1 MNHSLSISL
10 TGLKG
15 LQHNL
20 DTVSNNVANV
30 NTSGYKKKETVFQE
44 LLLNDNQAGAVDL
57 SPNVTNSGINRGV
70 KVSQNS
76 VNVSQGGLVS
86 GGGPYDLAIAGQG
99 FFGVKGADNQLV
111 LTRDGSFRPDQNG
124 ALRNS
129 SGDRLE
135 VAYTVPQGE
144 WPAGSPMIRENGD
157 IFVGAQEV
165 GKVLLFNVDNPSQLQ
180 ELGNNKYG
188 INGAALQSS
197 QMNPEGFGGI
207 KQGYLESSN
216 VDLAESM
223 SEMIIT
229 QRAYS
234 MNAKVLQ
241 STDEMMQ
248 RINEFKQ

>member
-1 MNHSLSISL
+1 MNQSLSISL

-30 NTSGYKKKETVFQE
+30 NTSGYKKTESVFQE
-44 LLLNDNQAGAVDL
+44 LLLNDVTGSVDL
-57 SPNVTNSGINRGV
+57 SPNATNVGINRGV
-70 KVSQNS
+70 KVSQS
-76 VNVSQGGLVS
+76 SLNVSQGGLVS
-86 GGGPYDLAIAGQG
+86 GRGPYDLAIAGQG
-99 FFGVKGADNQLV
+99 FFGVRGADNQLV
-111 LTRDGSFRPDQNG
+111 LTRDGGFRPDQNG
-124 ALRNS
+124 ILRNS
-129 SGDRLE
+129 GGDRLE
-135 VAYTVPQGE
+135 VAYTVPQGQ
-144 WPAGSPMIRENGD
+144 WPAGSPSIRENGT

-165 GKVLLFNVDNPSQLQ
+165 GKVLLFNVDNPSQLKV
-180 ELGNNKYG
+180 LGQNKFG
-188 INGAALQSS
+188 INGGVLQNS
-197 QMNPEGFGGI
+197 QTNPEGVGTI

-223 SEMIIT
+223 TDMIVT

>member
-1 MNHSLSISL
+1 MNQSLSISL

-30 NTSGYKKKETVFQE
+30 NTSGYKKKESVFQE
-44 LLLNDNQAGAVDL
+44 LLLNDLTGAVDL
-57 SPNVTNSGINRGV
+57 SPNATAIGINRGV

-76 VNVSQGGLVS
+76 IDVSQGGLVS
-86 GGGPYDLAIAGQG
+86 GSGPYDLAIAGQG
-99 FFGVKGADNQLV
+99 FFGVRGADNQLV
-111 LTRDGSFRPDQNG
+111 LTRDGGFRPDQNG
-124 ALRNS
+124 ILRNS
-129 SGDRLE
+129 GGDRLE
-135 VAYTVPQGE
+135 VAYTVPQGQ
-144 WPAGSPMIRENGD
+144 WPAGAPTIRENGT
-157 IFVGAQEV
+157 IFVGTQEV
-165 GKVLLFNVDNPSQLQ
+165 GKVFLFNVDNPRQLQ
-180 ELGNNKYG
+180 ALGQNKFG
-188 INGAALQSS
+188 INGGILQNS
-197 QMNPEGFGGI
+197 QTNPEGFGTI

-223 SEMIIT
+223 SDMIVT